1 MFKIRMPMNEF
12 TGILKSDVS
21 FNAKG
26 QPIISFTV
34 NEKIEVLQAVDEL
47 KDCEKLSIKFGKY
60 HPKRS
65 LNQNGYF
72 WQLCGKLS
80 AKIGIPP
87 KNIYREYIK
96 DIGGNYEVT
105 PIKNEAVAKW
115 VEIWEKN
122 GIGFIA
128 EDLGESKLQGFR
140 NIRNYYGSSTYDT
153 AQMTRLLELVIADCK
168 ENGIETMTPEEL
180 ARLEM

>member
-1 MFKIRMPMNEF
+1 MNEF
-12 TGILKSDVS
+12 TGTLKPDVS

-34 NEKIEVLQAVDEL
+34 NEKFELLQAFDEL
-47 KDCEKLSIKFGKY
+47 KDCEKLSIKFGRY

-65 LNQNGYF
+65 LDQNGYF

-87 KNIYREYIK
+87 KTIYKEYIK

-105 PIKNEAVAKW
+105 PIKTGAVERW
-115 VEIWEKN
+115 IEIWQSS
-122 GIGFIA
+122 GIGFIS
-128 EDLGESKLQGFR
+128 EDLGESKIKGYH
-140 NIRNYYGSSTYDT
+140 NVCNYYGSSFYDT
-153 AQMTRLLELVIADCK
+153 AQMTRLLNLVVADCK
-168 ENGIETMTPEEL
+168 ENSIETMTPEEL
-180 ARLEM
+180 ARLEV